1 MLVPIT
7 MAVGM
12 DVRLPGMPETAI
24 AGAPGVRIWVP
35 ATMSAVGVVREDDVG
50 AGV

>member
-24 AGAPGVRIWVP
+24 AGG
-35 ATMSAVGVVREDDVG
+35 TGGEDLG
-50 AGV
+50 ASDDECGWGG